1 VSDKITLRR
10 VALVRSLGYK
20 LLSVSQ
26 LLDEGLEV
34 LFRLGGS
41 WILDSRGDLV

>member
-1 VSDKITLRR
+1 
-10 VALVRSLGYK
+10 
-20 LLSVSQ
+20 
-26 LLDEGLEV
+26 LDEGLEV